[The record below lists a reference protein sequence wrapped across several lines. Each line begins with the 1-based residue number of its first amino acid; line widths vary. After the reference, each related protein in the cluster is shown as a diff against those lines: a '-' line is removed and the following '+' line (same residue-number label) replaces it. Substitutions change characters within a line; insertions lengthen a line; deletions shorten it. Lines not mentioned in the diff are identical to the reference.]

1 MIYWP
6 GMTAE
11 IQQQV
16 TEVSQCG
23 VCHEYLQKR
32 KPLMIYDIPTRPWQM
47 VGQDLFRLDGRNY
60 LIMMDYFSDYWE
72 DDALSSTSNTIVECT
87 KVQFA

>member
-1 MIYWP
+1 
-6 GMTAE
+6 MT
-11 IQQQV
+11 
-16 TEVSQCG
+16 
-23 VCHEYLQKR
+23 
-32 KPLMIYDIPTRPWQM
+32 YDIPTRPWQM
-47 VGQDLFRLDGRNY
+47 VGQDLFTLDGQNY